1 MKRFLLLASSW
12 VAAVLPAGPALAQS
26 GAYPVKPVRVIV
38 PFPPGGSVDLI
49 ARMLAP
55 GLSENIGQQVV
66 LDNRTG
72 ASGNIGAELAARAA
86 PDGYTVMVH
95 TIPFIANTFLYKRMP
110 YDPLVDFVGISLL
123 SSSPSLLA
131 VHPSVP
137 ARSVHELL
145 ALAKARPGALNYAS
159 AGIATNPH
167 IAGELF
173 NYLGKVNL
181 VAIHYKGGGPGLIAA
196 VSGEVGVVFTN
207 FAETSAHVKAG
218 RLRALAVT
226 SGRRSPAM
234 PALPTVDESGLPGYE
249 FVTWHGMLAPR
260 STPAPV
266 VALLSA
272 AVRKVMTAPEQ
283 ARRFNDVGVDVIASS
298 PEEFAVHLKSEYQ
311 KWGRVIKERG
321 MRAE

>member
-1 MKRFLLLASSW
+1 LKRFLLLASSW

-234 PALPTVDESGLPGYE
+234 PALPTARQDPAKSRHRLRHSG
-249 FVTWHGMLAPR
+249 R
-260 STPAPV
+260 
-266 VALLSA
+266 
-272 AVRKVMTAPEQ
+272 
-283 ARRFNDVGVDVIASS
+283 
-298 PEEFAVHLKSEYQ
+298 
-311 KWGRVIKERG
+311 
-321 MRAE
+321 